1 MGIILRYV
9 DLKGFV
15 RERVFQVMSL
25 TDTNS
30 STLQKEICNVLTRY
44 NLSVENLRD
53 CPSAYYIYCFAHRF
67 QLALI
72 AVAKDVHDIWLFF
85 LKLNSII
92 NFVSASFKRHSQPL
106 LGLIKFTLCNDLE
119 LLVGALILLLLILGI
134 SDILCQALQLK
145 SQEILNAMSLVSSTK
160 MLLLDVMSFFKKYEI
175 DMPDMNARHMEG
187 TKRSCQQ
194 KDNITVEHY
203 FHFNIFNA
211 VIDFQMMEL
220 TNRFP

>member
-30 STLQKEICNVLTRY
+30 STLKKEICNVLTRY

-53 CPSAYYIYCFAHRF
+53 CPSAYYIHCFAHIF

-92 NFVSASFKRHSQPL
+92 NFANLRPL
-106 LGLIKFTLCNDLE
+106 QWLIKFTLCNDLE

-145 SQEILNAMSLVSSTK
+145 SQEILNAMSLMSSTK
-160 MLLLDVMSFFKKYEI
+160 ILLLDVMSFFKKYEI

-211 VIDFQMMEL
+211 VIDFQIMEL